1 MHKSR
6 GRAAFGGILL
16 YNLRRNFFD
25 LSIHLM
31 NTAELRAAYLSFF
44 ESRGHKIVSSSSLVP
59 QNDPTLLFTN
69 AGMNQFKDPLLGKVD
84 PGYQR
89 AVSAQRCV
97 RAGGKHNDL
106 ENVGYT
112 ARHHTFFEMMGNF
125 SFGDYFK
132 EETISWAW
140 EFSTAVLGLD
150 KDKITVTVHPTDDD
164 SRAIWR
170 DKIGVPDKRIIDLE
184 ENFWTM
190 GDTGPCGPCTELF
203 YDHGPEVA
211 GGPPGSPEE
220 DGDRFIEFWNLVF
233 PQFDRSSDGELA
245 PLPQAGVDT
254 GMGLERMAAI
264 LQGVHSNYE
273 IDLFRKVMLA
283 AGECAGIKDSQEV
296 LNTASLRVIADHIR
310 SSAFLIADGI
320 KPGNEDRAYVLRRII
335 RRALRHGY
343 KLNIRE
349 PFFHK
354 LVPVLVAEM
363 GEAYP
368 LLAEQET
375 SITAALADEE
385 TRFSETLNQGMEML
399 KRELGQIS
407 GDTLPGETAF
417 KLYDTYG
424 FPVDLTADVARE
436 LDLKVDLAGFDEAME
451 TQRQRGRAATS
462 FSTTLGQ
469 KVHVSDPVA
478 FVGYEH
484 LEASCNVIAVFDA
497 AGDSVSQLKSG
508 DAGILVAD
516 RTSFYAESGGQVGD
530 SGRIVGDGFEFQVT
544 DTQVSAA
551 QHLHIGTLSAGTVS
565 AGATGIAEVGVV
577 NRDQTRA
584 NHSATHLLH
593 AALRQVLGD
602 HVQQKGSLVNAEK
615 LRFDFSHEGAV
626 SREQLAQIEDL
637 VCEQVRLNSS
647 VDTQLMSYDDAVA
660 NGAMALFGEKY
671 ADEVRVLSM
680 GSGYSVELCGGTH
693 VQRTGDIG
701 AFKIQLETGIAAGV
715 RRIEA
720 VTGQAAVA
728 HNRAL
733 EDCLLSA
740 SEQLKTN
747 PAELTERIL
756 QVVNDNRALVK
767 EIESLS
773 QKVAAAQSS
782 GLSESILDINGV
794 AFLAAKIEADSKTVM
809 QTLDTLRSKAA
820 QDSVF
825 VLANVQGGKVGV
837 VVAVSKALS
846 DRLAAPELINAIGP
860 LVGAKGG
867 GRPDLARAGGGDN
880 PAGIEQLIAVS
891 KDWVTEQ
898 LS

>member
-1 MHKSR
+1 
-6 GRAAFGGILL
+6 
-16 YNLRRNFFD
+16 
-25 LSIHLM
+25 M
-31 NTAELRAAYLSFF
+31 NTAELRASYLSFF
-44 ESRGHKIVSSSSLVP
+44 ESKGHKIVPSSSLVP
-59 QNDPTLLFTN
+59 NNDPTLLFTN

-84 PGYQR
+84 PGYKR
-89 AVSAQRCV
+89 ATSAQRCV

-140 EFSTAVLGLD
+140 EFSTDVLGLD
-150 KDKITVTVHPTDDD
+150 RNKITVTVHPTDDD
-164 SRAIWR
+164 SRALWR
-170 DKIGVPDKRIIDLE
+170 DKIGVPAERIIDLE

-203 YDHGPEVA
+203 YDHGPSVA

-220 DGDRFIEFWNLVF
+220 DGDRYIEFWNLVF
-233 PQFDRSSDGELA
+233 PQFDRSADGELA

-273 IDLFRKVMLA
+273 IDLFSKILSS
-283 AGECAGIKDSQEV
+283 AGEYAGIRDPQEI

-363 GEAYP
+363 GAAYP
-368 LLAEQET
+368 LLSEQE
-375 SITAALADEE
+375 SVISAALADEE
-385 TRFSETLNQGMEML
+385 ARFSETLNQGMELL
-399 KRELGQIS
+399 KRELGQMK
-407 GDTLPGETAF
+407 GDTLPGDTAF

-436 LDLKVDLAGFDEAME
+436 LGLKVDQEGFDEAME
-451 TQRQRGRAATS
+451 AQRQRGRAATS

-469 KVHVSDPVA
+469 KVHVSEPVE
-478 FVGYEH
+478 FVGYEQ
-484 LEASCNVIAVFDA
+484 LDTRSNVIAVFNA
-497 AGDSVSQLKSG
+497 EGDSVSQLKVG

-516 RTSFYAESGGQVGD
+516 KTPFYAESGGQVGD
-530 SGRIVGDGFEFQVT
+530 VGRIIGDGFEFQVT

-551 QHLHIGTLSAGTVS
+551 QHLHIGVLSSGTIE
-565 AGATGIAEVGVV
+565 AGAVGVAEVGSVT
-577 NRDQTRA
+577 RDQTRA

-615 LRFDFSHEGAV
+615 LRFDFSHEGGV

-637 VCEQVRLNSS
+637 VCAQIRENSS
-647 VDTQLMSYDDAVA
+647 VDTQLMTYDDAVA
-660 NGAMALFGEKY
+660 KGAMALFGEKY

-680 GSGYSVELCGGTH
+680 GEGYSVELCGGTH

-701 AFKIQLETGIAAGV
+701 AFKIQLETGIASGV

-720 VTGQAAVA
+720 LTGQAAVDY
-728 HNRAL
+728 NRTL
-733 EDCLLSA
+733 EDRLLAA

-747 PAELTERIL
+747 PLELTDRIV
-756 QVVNDNRALVK
+756 QVVNDNKALSK
-767 EIESLS
+767 ELESLS
-773 QKVAAAQSS
+773 QKMAVAQSS
-782 GLSESILDINGV
+782 DLSESMMDINGV
-794 AFLAAKIEADSKTVM
+794 AFLAAKIDSDSKTVM
-809 QTLDTLRSKAA
+809 QTLDTLRSKAPNN
-820 QDSVF
+820 SVF
-825 VLANVQGGKVGV
+825 VLANVQGGKVGL
-837 VVAVSKALS
+837 VVAVSKDLNPGLS
-846 DRLAAPELINAIGP
+846 APELLNAVGP

-880 PAGIEQLIAVS
+880 PAGIDALLEQS
-891 KDWVTEQ
+891 KSWVVEH
-898 LS
+898 LN

>member
-1 MHKSR
+1 
-6 GRAAFGGILL
+6 
-16 YNLRRNFFD
+16 
-25 LSIHLM
+25 M
-31 NTAELRAAYLSFF
+31 NTAELRASYLSFF
-44 ESRGHKIVSSSSLVP
+44 ESKGHKIVPSSSLVP
-59 QNDPTLLFTN
+59 NNDPTLLFTN

-84 PGYQR
+84 PGYNR
-89 AVSAQRCV
+89 ATSAQRCV

-140 EFSTAVLGLD
+140 EFSTDVLALD
-150 KDKITVTVHPTDDD
+150 RNKITVTVHPTDDD
-164 SRAIWR
+164 SRALWR
-170 DKIGVPDKRIIDLE
+170 DKIGVPAERIIDLE

-203 YDHGPEVA
+203 YDHGPSVA

-220 DGDRFIEFWNLVF
+220 DGDRYIEFWNLVF
-233 PQFDRSSDGELA
+233 PQFDRSADGELA

-273 IDLFRKVMLA
+273 IDLFSKILSS
-283 AGECAGIKDSQEV
+283 AGEYAGIRDPQEI

-363 GEAYP
+363 GAAYP
-368 LLAEQET
+368 LLSEQE
-375 SITAALADEE
+375 SVISAALEDEE
-385 TRFSETLNQGMEML
+385 ARFSETLNQGMELL
-399 KRELGQIS
+399 KREFGKMK
-407 GDTLPGETAF
+407 GDTLPGDTAF

-436 LDLKVDLAGFDEAME
+436 LGLKVDQEGFDEAME
-451 TQRQRGRAATS
+451 AQRQRGRAATS

-469 KVHVSDPVA
+469 KVHVSEPVE
-478 FVGYEH
+478 FVGYEQ
-484 LEASCNVIAVFDA
+484 LDTPSNVIAVFNA
-497 AGDSVSQLKSG
+497 EGDSVSQLKAG

-516 RTSFYAESGGQVGD
+516 KTPFYGESGGQVGD
-530 SGRIVGDGFEFQVT
+530 VGRIIGDGFEFQVT

-551 QHLHIGTLSAGTVS
+551 QHLHIGVLSSGTVES
-565 AGATGIAEVGVV
+565 GAVGVAEVGSVT
-577 NRDQTRA
+577 RDQTRA

-615 LRFDFSHEGAV
+615 LRFDFSHEGGV

-637 VCEQVRLNSS
+637 VCAQIRENSS
-647 VDTQLMSYDDAVA
+647 VDTQLMTYDDAVA
-660 NGAMALFGEKY
+660 KGAMALFGEKY

-680 GSGYSVELCGGTH
+680 GEGYSVELCGGTH

-701 AFKIQLETGIAAGV
+701 AFKIQLETGIASGV

-720 VTGQAAVA
+720 LTGQAAVDY
-728 HNRAL
+728 NRTL
-733 EDCLLSA
+733 EERLLAA

-747 PAELTERIL
+747 PLELTDRIV
-756 QVVNDNRALVK
+756 QVVNDNKALSK
-767 EIESLS
+767 ELESLS
-773 QKVAAAQSS
+773 QKVAVAQSS
-782 GLSESILDINGV
+782 DLSESMIDINGV
-794 AFLAAKIEADSKTVM
+794 AFLAAKIDSDSKTVM
-809 QTLDTLRSKAA
+809 QTLDTLRSKAPNN
-820 QDSVF
+820 SVF
-825 VLANVQGGKVGV
+825 VLANVQGGKVGL
-837 VVAVSKALS
+837 VVAVSKDLS
-846 DRLAAPELINAIGP
+846 LRLSAPELLNAVGS

-880 PAGIEQLIAVS
+880 PAGIDALLEQS
-891 KDWVTEQ
+891 KSWVVEH
-898 LS
+898 LN

>member
-1 MHKSR
+1 
-6 GRAAFGGILL
+6 
-16 YNLRRNFFD
+16 
-25 LSIHLM
+25 M
-31 NTAELRAAYLSFF
+31 NTAELRASYLSFF
-44 ESRGHKIVSSSSLVP
+44 ESKGHKIVPSSSLVP
-59 QNDPTLLFTN
+59 NNDPTLLFTN

-84 PGYQR
+84 PGYKR
-89 AVSAQRCV
+89 ATSAQRCV

-140 EFSTAVLGLD
+140 EFSTDVLGLD
-150 KDKITVTVHPTDDD
+150 RNKITVTVHPTDDD
-164 SRAIWR
+164 SRALWR
-170 DKIGVPDKRIIDLE
+170 DKIGVPAERIIDLE

-203 YDHGPEVA
+203 YDHGPSVA

-220 DGDRFIEFWNLVF
+220 DGDRYIEFWNLVF
-233 PQFDRSSDGELA
+233 PQFDRSADGELA
-245 PLPQAGVDT
+245 SLPQAGVDT

-273 IDLFRKVMLA
+273 IDLFSKILSS
-283 AGECAGIKDSQEV
+283 AGEYAGIRDSQEI

-363 GEAYP
+363 GAAYP
-368 LLAEQET
+368 LLSDQE
-375 SITAALADEE
+375 SLISAALADEE
-385 TRFSETLNQGMEML
+385 ARFSETLNQGMELL
-399 KRELGQIS
+399 KRELGQMK
-407 GDTLPGETAF
+407 GDTLPGDTAF
-417 KLYDTYG
+417 KLSDTYG

-436 LDLKVDLAGFDEAME
+436 LGLKVDQQGFDEAME
-451 TQRQRGRAATS
+451 AQRQRGRAATS

-469 KVHVSDPVA
+469 KVHVSEPVE
-478 FVGYEH
+478 FVGYEQ
-484 LEASCNVIAVFDA
+484 LETSSNVIAVFNA
-497 AGDSVSQLKSG
+497 EGDSITQLKAG

-516 RTSFYAESGGQVGD
+516 KTPFYAESGGQVGD
-530 SGRIVGDGFEFQVT
+530 VGRIIGDGFEFQVT

-551 QHLHIGTLSAGTVS
+551 QHLHIGVLSSGTLESGVV
-565 AGATGIAEVGVV
+565 GVAEVGSV

-615 LRFDFSHEGAV
+615 LRFDFSHEGGV
-626 SREQLAQIEDL
+626 NREQLAQIEDL
-637 VCEQVRLNSS
+637 VCAQIRENSS
-647 VDTQLMSYDDAVA
+647 VDTQLMAYDDAVA
-660 NGAMALFGEKY
+660 KGAMALFGEKY

-680 GSGYSVELCGGTH
+680 GEGYSVELCGGTH

-720 VTGQAAVA
+720 LTGQAAVDY
-728 HNRAL
+728 NRAL
-733 EDCLLSA
+733 EDRLLA
-740 SEQLKTN
+740 VSEQLKTN
-747 PAELTERIL
+747 PLELTDRIV
-756 QVVNDNRALVK
+756 QIVNDNKALSK
-767 EIESLS
+767 ALESLS
-773 QKVAAAQSS
+773 QKMAVAQSS
-782 GLSESILDINGV
+782 DLSESMMDINGV
-794 AFLAAKIEADSKTVM
+794 VFLAAKIDADSKTVM
-809 QTLDTLRSKAA
+809 QTLDTLRSKAPNN
-820 QDSVF
+820 SVF
-825 VLANVQGGKVGV
+825 VLANVQGGKVGL
-837 VVAVSKALS
+837 VVAVSKDLNPGLS
-846 DRLAAPELINAIGP
+846 APELLNAVGS

-880 PAGIEQLIAVS
+880 PAGIDALLEQS
-891 KDWVTEQ
+891 KSWVVEH
-898 LS
+898 LN

>member
-1 MHKSR
+1 
-6 GRAAFGGILL
+6 
-16 YNLRRNFFD
+16 
-25 LSIHLM
+25 M
-31 NTAELRAAYLSFF
+31 NTAELRAAYLHFF
-44 ESRGHKIVSSSSLVP
+44 ESKGHKVVASSSLVP
-59 QNDPTLLFTN
+59 HNDPTLLFTN

-84 PGYQR
+84 PGY
-89 AVSAQRCV
+89 ATATSAQRCV

-140 EFSTAVLGLD
+140 EFTTDVLGLD
-150 KDKITVTVHPTDDD
+150 KDKITVTVHPTDDE
-164 SRAIWR
+164 SRTIWR
-170 DKIGVPDKRIIDLE
+170 DKIGVPADRIIDLE

-211 GGPPGSPEE
+211 GGPPGSPDE
-220 DGDRFIEFWNLVF
+220 DGDRYIEFWNLVF
-233 PQFDRSSDGELA
+233 PQFDRSAEGDLA

-273 IDLFRKVMLA
+273 IDLFRKIMMA
-283 AGECAGIKDSQEV
+283 AGAHAGIHELEDV

-310 SSAFLIADGI
+310 SSAFLIADGV

-354 LVPVLVAEM
+354 LVPVLVEEM

-368 LLAEQET
+368 ILVEHQAAI
-375 SITAALADEE
+375 SAALADEE
-385 TRFSETLNQGMEML
+385 ARFSETLNQGMELL
-399 KRELGQIS
+399 KRELGQLQ
-407 GDTLPGETAF
+407 GDTLPGDTAF

-436 LDLKVDLAGFDEAME
+436 LGLKVDQEGFDKAME
-451 TQRQRGRAATS
+451 AQRERGRAATS
-462 FSTTLGQ
+462 FSTNLGQ
-469 KVHVSDPVA
+469 KVHVSEPVE
-478 FVGYEH
+478 FIGYDNIDGPAE
-484 LEASCNVIAVFDA
+484 VIAVFNE
-497 AGDSVSQLKSG
+497 QG
-508 DAGILVAD
+508 DAVAQLQSGEAGIVVTD
-516 RTSFYAESGGQVGD
+516 KTPFYAESGGQVGD
-530 SGRIVGDGFEFQVT
+530 IGRIVGDAFEFHVT

-551 QHLHIGTLSAGTVS
+551 QHLHIGTVVS
-565 AGATGIAEVGVV
+565 GGIEPGSSGVAAV
-577 NRDQTRA
+577 AAIERDRTRA

-593 AALRQVLGD
+593 AALRSVLGP

-615 LRFDFSHEGAV
+615 LRFDFSHEGGV
-626 SREQLAQIEDL
+626 SREQLAQIEDQ
-637 VCEQVRLNSS
+637 VCEQIRGNSA
-647 VDTQLMSYDDAVA
+647 VDTQLMPFEEAVA
-660 NGAMALFGEKY
+660 SGAMALFGEKY
-671 ADEVRVLSM
+671 ADEVRVLTM

-701 AFKIQLETGIAAGV
+701 SFKIQFETGIAAGV

-720 VTGQAAVA
+720 VTGQAAVDHA
-728 HNRAL
+728 RAL
-733 EDCLLSA
+733 EQRLFMA

-747 PAELTERIL
+747 PAELVDRIL
-756 QVVNDNRALVK
+756 HVVGENKALAK
-767 EIESLS
+767 EIEALN
-773 QKVAAAQSS
+773 QKVATAQSS
-782 GLSESILDINGV
+782 DLGAAMEDINGV
-794 AFLAAKIEADSKTVM
+794 AVLVASVQGDSKTVM
-809 QTLDTLRSKAA
+809 QTLDTLRSKTAD
-820 QDSVF
+820 DSVF
-825 VLANVQGGKVGV
+825 VLANVAGGKVGL

-846 DRLAAPELINAIGP
+846 ARIAAPDLLNSIGP

-867 GRPDLARAGGGDN
+867 GRPDLARAGGGNN
-880 PAGIEQLIAVS
+880 PDGIEALISAA
-891 KDWVTEQ
+891 KEWLQER
-898 LS
+898 LN